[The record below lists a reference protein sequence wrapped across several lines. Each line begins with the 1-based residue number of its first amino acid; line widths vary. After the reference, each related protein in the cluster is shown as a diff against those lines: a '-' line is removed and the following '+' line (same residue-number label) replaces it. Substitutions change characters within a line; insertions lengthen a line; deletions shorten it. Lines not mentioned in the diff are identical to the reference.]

1 MQARELIEFLG
12 YIEKLKCNTR
22 HSWTSS
28 GRQESVAEHSWR
40 AAVMAL
46 LIANEFPEVN
56 INSVV
61 KMCLIHDFGEAIT
74 GDIPA
79 FVKTQKDEENEDSAI
94 VELLKRLPESISHE
108 FSDLFEEMSRLDS
121 PEAKLFKALDNL
133 EALISHNE
141 APLDTWL
148 PNEYSL
154 NLTYGTDNTSYSEFL
169 KKLREEI
176 KQDSIIKI
184 EEKKNLRTEN
194 STSMVD

>member
-1 MQARELIEFLG
+1 MQARVLIDFLG
-12 YIEKLKCNTR
+12 VIEKLKCNTR

-40 AAVMAL
+40 TAAMAL
-46 LIANEFPEVN
+46 LIAEEFPDVN
-56 INSVV
+56 VEKVV

-79 FVKTQKDEENEDSAI
+79 FNKTQHDEEREDSAVI
-94 VELLKRLPESISHE
+94 EMLKLLPESIAHE
-108 FSDLFEEMSRLDS
+108 FGELFDEISQLET

-154 NLTYGTDNTSYSEFL
+154 NLTYGTESTSYSEFL
-169 KKLREEI
+169 KKLREEV
-176 KQDSIIKI
+176 KQDSVIKI
-184 EEKKNLRTEN
+184 KHEN
-194 STSMVD
+194 R